1 MKKMFQTL
9 VILIALICMSLPALA
24 LTSCSQQ
31 TAPRMSTQ
39 IVDLASDDQS
49 EENATDEEDEED
61 DEEQPAMVG
70 Y

>member
-24 LTSCSQQ
+24 LTSCSHQ
-31 TAPRMSTQ
+31 TAPRVPSE

-49 EENATDEEDEED
+49 DENATDEEDEEEE
-61 DEEQPAMVG
+61 EEQPTMVG